1 MIKSTLRPLG
11 LKWLTPA
18 GLGFIPFFSVLY
30 EVHAPDAYRRFLIIG
45 SREGY

>member
-18 GLGFIPFFSVLY
+18 GLGFIPFFQFYMKYMPLL
-30 EVHAPDAYRRFLIIG
+30 LIEA
-45 SREGY
+45 S